1 MADNNNNPNTPV
13 TSSNNYDDTPTQHTN
28 TTPKD
33 PYSPSNAPTEMFEP
47 VTPETVRNYEEN
59 NRAVTSSNS
68 YQSDYSNQYTQP
80 HDPYSN
86 HDYGYS
92 NSQAR
97 YDEYNNRPRQY
108 FPNEPQNARTGGND
122 YITRNE
128 MLEDENQR
136 LRQEYASLQHQKN
149 EDDEEYNNL
158 QEDYKKKDNLYKT
171 FLVTTML
178 AAFLS
183 LVLLFWHPLG
193 GGTEVDP
200 AKDAEISQLKGQV
213 EQLTK
218 ERDEAVKNTGDT
230 NGQVTDLQKQL
241 NDERNRADEAERNAK
256 NLQSDLDRTI
266 KERDEARAD
275 ADRAA
280 TPTTVTETQI
290 VTVPGESSNSNS
302 RGNSNSNSA
311 SDALNSFFNN

>member
-1 MADNNNNPNTPV
+1 MADNNPNNPV
-13 TSSNNYDDTPTQHTN
+13 ASSNNYDDTPTEYIKN
-28 TTPKD
+28 TPKD
-33 PYSPSNAPTEMFEP
+33 PYGSSDAPTEMFEP
-47 VTPETVRNYEEN
+47 VTPENVRNYEGN
-59 NRAVTSSNS
+59 NRAVTSTNS
-68 YQSDYSNQYTQP
+68 YQSDYGNQYTQP
-80 HDPYSN
+80 QDPYSN
-86 HDYGYS
+86 RDYGYT
-92 NSQAR
+92 NSQPR
-97 YDEYNNRPRQY
+97 YNDYDNRPRQY
-108 FPNEPQNARTGGND
+108 FPSEPQNARTSGND

-136 LRQEYASLQHQKN
+136 LRNEYTSLQNQKH

-158 QEDYKKKDNLYKT
+158 QEDFKKKDNLYKT

-193 GGTEVDP
+193 SSGEANNA

-213 EQLTK
+213 DQLAK

-230 NGQVTDLQKQL
+230 NGQVTDLQRQL
-241 NDERNRADEAERNAK
+241 NNERNRADEAERNAK

-266 KERDEARAD
+266 KERDKARAD
-275 ADRAA
+275 ADKAA

-290 VTVPGESSNSNS
+290 VTVPGESSNSNN

>member
-1 MADNNNNPNTPV
+1 MADNNPNNPV
-13 TSSNNYDDTPTQHTN
+13 ASSNNYDDTPTEYIKN
-28 TTPKD
+28 TPKD
-33 PYSPSNAPTEMFEP
+33 PYGSSDAPTEMFEP
-47 VTPETVRNYEEN
+47 VTPENVRNYEGN
-59 NRAVTSSNS
+59 NRAVTSTNS
-68 YQSDYSNQYTQP
+68 YQSDYGNQYTQP
-80 HDPYSN
+80 QDPYSN
-86 HDYGYS
+86 RDYGYT
-92 NSQAR
+92 NSQPR
-97 YDEYNNRPRQY
+97 YDEYDNRPRQY

-136 LRQEYASLQHQKN
+136 LRNEYTSLQNQKH

-158 QEDYKKKDNLYKT
+158 QEDFKKKDNLYKT

-183 LVLLFWHPLG
+183 LILLFWHPLG
-193 GGTEVDP
+193 GGTKADP

-213 EQLTK
+213 DQLTK
-218 ERDEAVKNTGDT
+218 ERDEAIKNTGDT
-230 NGQVTDLQKQL
+230 NGQVTNLQKQL
-241 NDERNRADEAERNAK
+241 NEERNRADEAERNAK
-256 NLQSDLDRTI
+256 NLQSDLDRTL
-266 KERDEARAD
+266 KERDEARAA
-275 ADRAA
+275 ADRAT